1 MSRKEVKDLLSKKHE
16 SILASKNPTPLKLN
30 SLKVKSMIF
39 HQKRKTMKLK
49 AKIPEMF

>member
-1 MSRKEVKDLLSKKHE
+1 MSRKELKDLLSKKHK
-16 SILASKNPTPLKLN
+16 SALASKNPTPLKLN